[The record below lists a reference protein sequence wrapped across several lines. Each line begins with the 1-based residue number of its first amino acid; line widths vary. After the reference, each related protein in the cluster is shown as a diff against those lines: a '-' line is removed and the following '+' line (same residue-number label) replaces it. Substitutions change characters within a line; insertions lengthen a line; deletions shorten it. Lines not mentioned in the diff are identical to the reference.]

1 MARTKVLGTRKGDL
15 MGNQYEPKASVGNVT
30 LAATAKARIVRNLA
44 MTPEADQF
52 LADLA
57 QRTGLSEGEVLRR
70 ALGMF
75 KTAVD
80 AKEQGKHV
88 GVAATPDALDVELVG
103 F

>member
-1 MARTKVLGTRKGDL
+1 MGKQHEATISHNITFTGT
-15 MGNQYEPKASVGNVT
+15 
-30 LAATAKARIVRNLA
+30 ATARVVRNLA
-44 MTPEADQF
+44 MTPAAEEF

-57 QRTGLSEGEVLRR
+57 HRTGLSEGEVIRR

-80 AKEQGKHV
+80 ARENGKHI
-88 GVAATPDALDVELVG
+88 GVAGTPDVLDIELVG

>member
-1 MARTKVLGTRKGDL
+1 
-15 MGNQYEPKASVGNVT
+15 MGNPHEVSASGGLRFT
-30 LAATAKARIVRNLA
+30 DTAKAQIERNLG
-44 MTPEADQF
+44 MTPAADKF

-57 QRTGLSEGEVLRR
+57 RRTGLSEGDVIRL

-88 GVAATPDALDVELVG
+88 GVTGNPDALDIELVG

>member
-1 MARTKVLGTRKGDL
+1 MGKTHEVATSGGISLGG
-15 MGNQYEPKASVGNVT
+15 
-30 LAATAKARIVRNLA
+30 TAKARIVRNLA
-44 MTPEADQF
+44 MTPEANEF

-57 QRTGLSEGEVLRR
+57 QRTGLSEGNVLRL

-80 AKEQGKHV
+80 AKQQGKHV
-88 GVAATPDALDVELVG
+88 GVASTPDVLDIELVG

>member
-1 MARTKVLGTRKGDL
+1 
-15 MGNQYEPKASVGNVT
+15 MGNRNETTAAAGVSVR
-30 LAATAKARIVRNLA
+30 ATATARVVRNLA
-44 MTPEADQF
+44 MTPEAGDF

-57 QRTGLSEGEVLRR
+57 QRTGQSEGEVIRL

-80 AKEQGKHV
+80 ARQEGKHV
-88 GVAATPDALDVELVG
+88 GIAGTPEVLDIELVG

>member
-1 MARTKVLGTRKGDL
+1 
-15 MGNQYEPKASVGNVT
+15 
-30 LAATAKARIVRNLA
+30 
-44 MTPEADQF
+44 MTPEADEF

-57 QRTGLSEGEVLRR
+57 QRTGLSEGDVLRL

-80 AKEQGKHV
+80 AKQQGKHV
-88 GVAATPDALDVELVG
+88 GIASTPNVLDTELVG

>member
-1 MARTKVLGTRKGDL
+1 MGTRKGSI
-15 MGNQYEPKASVGNVT
+15 MGNGHEATGSAMASSAA
-30 LAATAKARIVRNLA
+30 AATGRIVRSLV
-44 MTPEADQF
+44 MTPEADEF

-57 QRTGLSEGEVLRR
+57 ERTGLLEGDVLRL

-80 AKEQGKHV
+80 ARQRGKHV
-88 GVAATPDALDVELVG
+88 GVAGSSDVLEIELVG